1 MATDKELDGPPP
13 PGAMKVEEPHGCIEL
28 PPMDEPPTADM
39 LTDTVGSS
47 AGGKLGDGGR
57 CDG

>member
-1 MATDKELDGPPP
+1 
-13 PGAMKVEEPHGCIEL
+13 MKVEEPHACIEL